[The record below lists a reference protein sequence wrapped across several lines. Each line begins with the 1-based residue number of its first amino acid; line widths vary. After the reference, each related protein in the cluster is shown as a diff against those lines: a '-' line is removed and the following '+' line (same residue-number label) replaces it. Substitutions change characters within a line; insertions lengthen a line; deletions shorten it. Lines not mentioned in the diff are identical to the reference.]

1 MIEFI
6 SIIPLSEE
14 KTPLSLDWANKNF
27 DITNQGNGS
36 ITYLIDDTKDCY
48 LWWFM
53 NEDGSDYWEL
63 KICLAM
69 FKVKYTEEVDYLLR
83 TFYVN
88 VKRKEGKWN

>member
-1 MIEFI
+1 MIEFT
-6 SIIPLSEE
+6 SIIPMPEE

-27 DITNQGNGS
+27 DITNQGNGF

-88 VKRKEGKWN
+88 VKRKEILDE

>member
-1 MIEFI
+1 MIEFT

-27 DITNQGNGS
+27 DITNQGNGF

-69 FKVKYTEEVDYLLR
+69 FKVQYIEEVDYLLR